1 MKVRP
6 ADPDTSMPDLGSSQV
21 TAADASKAQRL
32 KPILVKRRRC
42 QKPVRA
48 LTRALNFPMPV
59 ARVPADDRRSYDVS
73 ERGLTVLDVKVDRR
87 AQKAQLQVGLGLLAA
102 IGTNTPKRCDPGDDT
117 KVQQSAGVEADRQ
130 SVSERDEVCG
140 VTLVIVRER
149 LDICARRLLQRPWRV
164 DRLARPGPQRRL
176 TAETV
181 RAGI

>member
-1 MKVRP
+1 
-6 ADPDTSMPDLGSSQV
+6 
-21 TAADASKAQRL
+21 
-32 KPILVKRRRC
+32 
-42 QKPVRA
+42 
-48 LTRALNFPMPV
+48 MPV

-102 IGTNTPKRCDPGDDT
+102 IGHEHAEADAATQNLARCDPGDDT

-149 LDICARRLLQRPWRV
+149 LDICARRRHE
-164 DRLARPGPQRRL
+164 ACHRRL
-176 TAETV
+176 GAEQV
-181 RAGI
+181 DAGGCFSGRGGLIVWQGQGRSDG